1 MKHTLIFLMLI
12 FSSCLFNLPT
22 EPDFYIND
30 TYTIQLTDSAK
41 FYMTGVYSVEEGN
54 GLLGDEVVGI
64 WNDRKWCMYTK
75 HDVLFSESAG
85 GLVGDSINTAGYIRI
100 VRSGSGYNLKLTI
113 SPEEGAMELIQGI
126 KPTKIILRGKSSAG
140 TKIVLKRIRSIINS
154 PTTFYILAHRGGG
167 RNSERLGKS
176 ENSIEMI
183 RYATIL
189 GANGVEIDVKRTRD
203 KHLIVFHDD
212 TFSPRTVQGTYLLG
226 KVENFDL
233 DQIKIFG
240 QLIYGEAIPTLE
252 EALNAIIDETE
263 LSLIWIDLKD
273 PEIIDDVIVAQQNA
287 INRAIASN
295 RNIKILVGIPT
306 DEVLNA
312 YLSSAYVNTT
322 PVLVELDANT
332 ARSCQTCEA
341 WAPRWTNGIPSQD
354 VIDDMH
360 SRGILVFTW
369 TLDVH
374 DYINDFLDSNIDG
387 ILSNYPSLVAAM
399 YYSK

>member
-1 MKHTLIFLMLI
+1 
-12 FSSCLFNLPT
+12 
-22 EPDFYIND
+22 
-30 TYTIQLTDSAK
+30 
-41 FYMTGVYSVEEGN
+41 
-54 GLLGDEVVGI
+54 
-64 WNDRKWCMYTK
+64 
-75 HDVLFSESAG
+75 
-85 GLVGDSINTAGYIRI
+85 
-100 VRSGSGYNLKLTI
+100 
-113 SPEEGAMELIQGI
+113 
-126 KPTKIILRGKSSAG
+126 
-140 TKIVLKRIRSIINS
+140 
-154 PTTFYILAHRGGG
+154 
-167 RNSERLGKS
+167 
-176 ENSIEMI
+176 MI

-252 EALNAIIDETE
+252 EALNAIIDETK

-295 RNIKILVGIPT
+295 RNVKILVGIPT

-312 YLSSAYVNTT
+312 YLSSAYINTT

-332 ARSCQTCEA
+332 ARSSQTCEA